1 MIDEVFSY
9 TEMCLNEGVNGLQK
23 GMSYGLNPK
32 YSVITMSTKNNSPYN
47 DKILED
53 GITIEYEG
61 HDVPSNEC
69 EDPKKTDQTKYSKR
83 NNLTQNGLF
92 AQAVDDYKNG
102 IRKQPKL
109 VKAYEKI
116 YSGVWDLKGF
126 FNLIDYR
133 YESDG
138 VRNRFIFIL
147 RLSEIQDTEGS
158 NQINIKH
165 TRLIPSEIK
174 KEVYKRDNRR
184 CVKCGSKTNLHF
196 DHDLPFS
203 KGGTSL
209 TSKNIKLLCMKCNLK
224 KGARVE

>member
-1 MIDEVFSY
+1 
-9 TEMCLNEGVNGLQK
+9 
-23 GMSYGLNPK
+23 
-32 YSVITMSTKNNSPYN
+32 
-47 DKILED
+47 
-53 GITIEYEG
+53 
-61 HDVPSNEC
+61 
-69 EDPKKTDQTKYSKR
+69 
-83 NNLTQNGLF
+83 
-92 AQAVDDYKNG
+92 
-102 IRKQPKL
+102 
-109 VKAYEKI
+109 
-116 YSGVWDLKGF
+116 
-126 FNLIDYR
+126 
-133 YESDG
+133 
-138 VRNRFIFIL
+138 L